1 MMFTLIKQHRGRVI
15 DSPGDNLLSEFA
27 SVVDAVQYAVAV
39 KKELQARNCN
49 GQLIGCIIL
58 FNPV

>member
-1 MMFTLIKQHRGRVI
+1 MLTLIEQQRGRVI

-27 SVVDAVQYAVAV
+27 SVVDAVQCAVAV
-39 KKELQARNCN
+39 QKELQARNCN

-58 FNPV
+58 FNSV